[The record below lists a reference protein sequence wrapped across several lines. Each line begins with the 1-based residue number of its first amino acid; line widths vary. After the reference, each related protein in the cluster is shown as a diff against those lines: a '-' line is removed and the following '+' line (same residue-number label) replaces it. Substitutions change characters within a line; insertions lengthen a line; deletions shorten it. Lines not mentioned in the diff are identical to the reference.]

1 MTKQIDLTWVLFF
14 PTVIKEGV
22 LQVNLFKN
30 HNRKMKLY
38 RIVFGIESRNY
49 QQFQYLQ
56 SII

>member
-38 RIVFGIESRNY
+38 GIVFGIESRNY
-49 QQFQYLQ
+49 QQFQYL
-56 SII
+56 